1 MAVAN
6 STVTPLELGELDIN
20 LRVRGQRFCEYRGT
34 RLQLEAEGIIPPDT
48 QWQDGFNS
56 SRTWTVNGIS
66 FSLFRVR
73 PRGAKGPR
81 RQFYDCDYWCLRIMR
96 EEKAGQ
102 DYALEEQKKKL
113 REMLYHRSPEAAA
126 NRSKEYKKICA
137 AREDATF
144 QRYLS
149 TLSTGPEKSRMQHVD
164 IAPHAVNPRKGG
176 A

>member
-6 STVTPLELGELDIN
+6 STVTSLELGELDIN

-34 RLQLEAEGIIPPDT
+34 RLQLEAEGIIPPGT
-48 QWQDGFNS
+48 KWQDGFNS
-56 SRTWTVNGIS
+56 SVTWAVNGIS

-81 RQFYDCDYWCLRIMR
+81 RQFYDCDCWCLRIMR
-96 EEKAGQ
+96 EEKAGH

-113 REMLYHRSPEAAA
+113 REMLYHRSPEAAVK
-126 NRSKEYKKICA
+126 RSKEYKKICA
-137 AREDATF
+137 AREDAAF
-144 QRYLS
+144 QRYFS
-149 TLSTGPEKSRMQHVD
+149 TLNAELGKSPVQDID
-164 IAPHAVNPRKGG
+164 IAPHAGNPRKGG